1 MKNNSQNIL
10 TFLNS
15 LNKPIFTTHD
25 LVAHSGKS
33 TSNVIQCL
41 NRLVDKEVLIK
52 LRRGVWAKADAP
64 QLSAFNSIFQVFP
77 RQRVYVSFIS
87 ALHLHGII
95 EQIPQ
100 VISLASTA
108 HTSRLQTKLGSF
120 TIHQI
125 ASELFD
131 GFDWYKGTGDF
142 LIAEPEKALIDC
154 LYLSSR
160 RKKNYRYFPE
170 LYFSKEFSFKKAK
183 EWGKKIP
190 DEKIRNFVMNK
201 LKTLAKDMSQA

>member
-1 MKNNSQNIL
+1 MENNSQNIL

-25 LVAHSGKS
+25 LIAHSGKS

-41 NRLVDKEVLIK
+41 NRLADKEVLIK
-52 LRRGVWAKADAP
+52 LHRGVWAKADAP
-64 QLSAFNSIFQVFP
+64 QLSALNSIFQLFP

-108 HTSRLQTKLGSF
+108 HTSTMQTKIGSF
-120 TIHQI
+120 IVHQLS
-125 ASELFD
+125 SELFD
-131 GFDWYKGTGDF
+131 GFDWYKGTGEF

-160 RKKNYRYFPE
+160 KKKHYSYFPE
-170 LYFSKEFSFKKAK
+170 LFFPKEFSFKRAK

-190 DEKIRNFVMNK
+190 DEKIRNYVIKK
-201 LKTLAKDMSQA
+201 LKALSRK

>member
-1 MKNNSQNIL
+1 MNNTISENIL
-10 TFLNS
+10 VTISKLN
-15 LNKPIFTTHD
+15 NPIFRTHD
-25 LVAHSGKS
+25 LVALSGKS
-33 TSNVIQCL
+33 TSNVVQCL
-41 NRLVDKEVLIK
+41 NRLAEKGILIK
-52 LRRGVWAKADAP
+52 VCRGVWAKTQAH
-64 QLSAFNSIFQVFP
+64 QLSALNSIFQLFP

-108 HTSRLQTKLGSF
+108 HTSTMQTKIGSF
-120 TIHQI
+120 IVHQLS
-125 ASELFD
+125 SELFD
-131 GFDWYKGTGDF
+131 VFDWYKGTGEF

-160 RKKNYRYFPE
+160 KKKHYSYFPE
-170 LYFSKEFSFKKAK
+170 LFFSKEFSFKRAK

-190 DEKIRNFVMNK
+190 DENIRNYVMKK
-201 LKTLAKDMSQA
+201 LKTLSADR